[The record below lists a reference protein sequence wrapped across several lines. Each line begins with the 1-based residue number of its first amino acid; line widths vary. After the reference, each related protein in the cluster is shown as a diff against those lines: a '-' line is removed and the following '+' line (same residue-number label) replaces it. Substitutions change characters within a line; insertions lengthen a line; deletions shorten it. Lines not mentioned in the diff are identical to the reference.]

1 MQIKIKLFATL
12 RDNRGKIVYLDF
24 FEPMTPRFII
34 DTLGIAEEDV
44 AILLINGRDGLMDQ
58 VLVEEDYLSIF
69 PPVGGG

>member
-1 MQIKIKLFATL
+1 MQIKIKLFATH
-12 RDNRGKIVYLDF
+12 RNNRGKIVYLDF
-24 FEPMTPRFII
+24 FEAMTPRYVI